1 MKKIY
6 HKLVYA
12 SIIIPRKEREESVVD
27 NQIRKTVAEMA
38 SVEELANSDYSLCSK
53 LRFITFL
60 TL

>member
-27 NQIRKTVAEMA
+27 NQIRKTVTEIA
-38 SVEELANSDYSLCSK
+38 SVEEVA
-53 LRFITFL
+53 IVI
-60 TL
+60 